1 MTGQRIIDDD
11 IDMPRAK
18 LPTKSPNVEPE
29 YNVEAMSE
37 NSNRKI
43 TKAPALYIFFFFKI
57 VRILKTPKIIPV
69 TIERS
74 GFIEGLKIPFDMLM
88 AALMDM
94 PIDVI
99 MKYTIIFNLLE

>member
-1 MTGQRIIDDD
+1 MIGQRITDDD
-11 IDMPRAK
+11 MDIPSVK
-18 LPTKSPNVEPE
+18 LPTKSPSVEPA

-69 TIERS
+69 TIKRS
-74 GFIEGLKIPFDMLM
+74 GFIEGLKIPFDILM

-94 PIDVI
+94 PIDII